1 MTPPS
6 GSGAA
11 PALSGAGAGAS
22 SAPVASEASITP
34 ARREREAARPR
45 KDPGCLNKRQKNLDR
60 SCMMTGPMT
69 RELTPV
75 IGGLNPDMALA
86 GRVRYGQPS
95 GFGLMVA
102 IKK

>member
-6 GSGAA
+6 GFGAA
-11 PALSGAGAGAS
+11 PALSGVGAGAS

-34 ARREREAARPR
+34 ARSEREAARPR
-45 KDPGCLNKRQKNLDR
+45 KDAGCLNKRQKNLDR

-69 RELTPV
+69 RELAPV

-86 GRVRYGQPS
+86 GRVR
-95 GFGLMVA
+95 
-102 IKK
+102 